1 MSTQFASVTLPA
13 RATTAQLRRSVRRT
27 IAAPRAAVSTGPGT
41 GGLDSVTL
49 SRADGTS
56 AQVYLF
62 GGVVTSF
69 KPKGGDDV
77 LYIRPDA
84 KFDKSKPVS
93 VSAERLGEA
102 TPRLASRIARVLTVI
117 LIVR

>member
-13 RATTAQLRRSVRRT
+13 RATSAPLRRSVRRT

-41 GGLDSVTL
+41 GGLDSVKL

-56 AQVYLF
+56 AEVYLF

-84 KFDKSKPVS
+84 KFDKSKPV
-93 VSAERLGEA
+93 R
-102 TPRLASRIARVLTVI
+102 PRSRSRALYRSW
-117 LIVR
+117 RRRA